1 MALIIPLLAG
11 LVGLF
16 NSFRMMRLP
25 DPQASSAAEGMAFG

>member
-1 MALIIPLLAG
+1 
-11 LVGLF
+11 LF

>member
-1 MALIIPLLAG
+1 VALLIPLLAG

-25 DPQASSAAEGMAFG
+25 DPTAASADGTILG